1 MDLSNDDRRRI
12 LRAQHVHLRRTI
24 EAARDAA
31 TGALAGRISPED
43 LQRSVGALERE
54 LLAHL
59 GEEERLLEPILG
71 KLDAWGPLRLTLL
84 HAEHAHQR
92 AVLALLTG
100 KSAWHASPVVAGR
113 TLSMCEELLTDMEF
127 EERELLNEK
136 VLRVDSI
143 LLDAS
148 DA

>member
-12 LRAQHVHLRRTI
+12 LRGQHVHLRKTI
-24 EAARDAA
+24 EAARSAA
-31 TGALAGRISPED
+31 TGALAGRISPEE
-43 LQRSVGALERE
+43 LQRAVSALERE

-92 AVLALLTG
+92 AVMALLALYRRSQSSPG
-100 KSAWHASPVVAGR
+100 VVSPVLAVSSACSR
-113 TLSMCEELLTDMEF
+113 
-127 EERELLNEK
+127 
-136 VLRVDSI
+136 
-143 LLDAS
+143 
-148 DA
+148 